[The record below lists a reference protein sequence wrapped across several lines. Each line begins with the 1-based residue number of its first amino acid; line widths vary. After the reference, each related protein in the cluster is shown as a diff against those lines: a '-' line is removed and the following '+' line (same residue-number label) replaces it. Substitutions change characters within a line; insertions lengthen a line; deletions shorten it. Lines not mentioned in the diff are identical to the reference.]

1 MAHRLRT
8 TVLVDSHQS
17 LELSSM
23 PLLSPIDLHLSLFG
37 MFLPQ
42 IYLKVARKHSD
53 QGSEDLVFPQGHDE
67 LG

>member
-1 MAHRLRT
+1 
-8 TVLVDSHQS
+8 
-17 LELSSM
+17 M